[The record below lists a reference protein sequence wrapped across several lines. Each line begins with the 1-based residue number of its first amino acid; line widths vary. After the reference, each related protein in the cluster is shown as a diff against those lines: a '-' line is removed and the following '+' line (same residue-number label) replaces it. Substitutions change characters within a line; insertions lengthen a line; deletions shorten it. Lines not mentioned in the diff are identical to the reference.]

1 MASADPRLYASL
13 ARWGLAL
20 LFLYHG
26 IVPKLLWLSPG
37 ELEMIRAHGFEQARL
52 LAALAGVAEVVLALA
67 LLVVRRRRWPLA
79 LSALA
84 LVGLLVDVAMVAPGF
99 LVQAFNP
106 VSTNLTALFL
116 CAIGWLAE
124 HPENPQSVASSR

>member
-1 MASADPRLYASL
+1 MASADPRLHASL

-67 LLVVRRRRWPLA
+67 LLVVRRRRWP
-79 LSALA
+79 
-84 LVGLLVDVAMVAPGF
+84 
-99 LVQAFNP
+99 
-106 VSTNLTALFL
+106 
-116 CAIGWLAE
+116 
-124 HPENPQSVASSR
+124 